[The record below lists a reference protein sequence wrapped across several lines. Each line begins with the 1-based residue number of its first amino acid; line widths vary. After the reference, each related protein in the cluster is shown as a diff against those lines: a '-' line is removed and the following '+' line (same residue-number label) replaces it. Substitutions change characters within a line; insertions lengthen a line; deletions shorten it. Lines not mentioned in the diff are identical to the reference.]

1 MTHWVKSI
9 WLLRILSI
17 RKRALRICSVAF
29 ELNHPADLTGKI
41 FNPWNIETNTSPSDG
56 HVTVIMARDLIRISS
71 NFPSQLQAFSAFR
84 LFVGISDF
92 RPELRNVIKKSS
104 ISIKFV
110 KNMSRISISRFYKF
124 VVEVENEIR
133 NEYSSI
139 IDGIWDNK
147 LKRNP
152 SIIIS

>member
-1 MTHWVKSI
+1 MVRHEMTRWVKSI

-29 ELNHPADLTGKI
+29 ELNHPADLTRKI
-41 FNPWNIETNTSPSDG
+41 FNPWNIETKIRHRPIVMWPLIR
-56 HVTVIMARDLIRISS
+56 HVTWSESVLIFRVSYRH
-71 NFPSQLQAFSAFR
+71 FR

-124 VVEVENEIR
+124 GGGMRMNIR
-133 NEYSSI
+133 V
-139 IDGIWDNK
+139 
-147 LKRNP
+147 
-152 SIIIS
+152 